1 MAHKFTDWVITIL
14 LWLVLLAL
22 AVGIVWLFVQPII
35 VWTDKSEFRLYC
47 RLALLFLAVIAFGVL
62 RLYNSIVQNTR
73 FMLKV
78 REILQ
83 KVLTELPNLQRSLNM
98 LGSKTDSL
106 KGTMSNNTKTL
117 STLSDEARE
126 ILSTL
131 KSNGTVK
138 KPR

>member
-22 AVGIVWLFVQPII
+22 AAGIVWLFVQPII

>member
-106 KGTMSNNTKTL
+106 KGTMSSNTKTL

>member
-106 KGTMSNNTKTL
+106 KGTMSNNTKNL

>member
-83 KVLTELPNLQRSLNM
+83 KVLMELPNLQRSLNM

-106 KGTMSNNTKTL
+106 KGTMSNNTKAL